1 MRLCTCKIV
10 HKHKKAFFIAKV
22 KSRCFCWFSAAIL
35 VSHVGTRTR
44 RLHTKLKKKLRG
56 TFWKITKNGAQH
68 RPETCTLMSIL
79 YHFNFLASSV
89 ERFKIYFFIV
99 WQWKHSTERF
109 YMKSSPPYWYL
120 KTMKRRP
127 CWCSKPV
134 LWELNHFLTKMYGK
148 PSFGQVSG
156 NALLVIASVR

>member
-56 TFWKITKNGAQH
+56 TFWKITNNGAQH
-68 RPETCTLMSIL
+68 RPETCTLMSLL

-89 ERFKIYFFIV
+89 ERFKIYFSLCDSENTLQSVFTWSQVRHIDILK
-99 WQWKHSTERF
+99 QWNGGHVGVPNQSYESWIIFLPKCTENLPLARWVGTL
-109 YMKSSPPYWYL
+109 Y
-120 KTMKRRP
+120 
-127 CWCSKPV
+127 
-134 LWELNHFLTKMYGK
+134 
-148 PSFGQVSG
+148 
-156 NALLVIASVR
+156 